1 MLTDREF
8 EEEDLGFLE
17 QLAAAHPVW
26 KAEEFG
32 TKNAAE
38 FMLAYSMYNGTWL
51 VWELDGTP
59 APSAFIWNGRLQT
72 ENRGSELWPSLRE
85 KGIARGH

>member
-1 MLTDREF
+1 MLTGRDF

-26 KAEEFG
+26 KNEEFG

-38 FMLAYSMYNGTWL
+38 FMLAYSM
-51 VWELDGTP
+51 
-59 APSAFIWNGRLQT
+59 
-72 ENRGSELWPSLRE
+72 
-85 KGIARGH
+85 